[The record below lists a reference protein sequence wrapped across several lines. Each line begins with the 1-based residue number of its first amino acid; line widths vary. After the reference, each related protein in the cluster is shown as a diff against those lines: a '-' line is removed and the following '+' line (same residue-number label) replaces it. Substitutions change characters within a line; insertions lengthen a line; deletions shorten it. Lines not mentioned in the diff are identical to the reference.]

1 MIFDRESLH
10 RGPSTIIIVVLVLV
24 LVPVYLESSTNRSSS
39 YKSVNRLIATIA
51 FKSTIVIKVTVY
63 RGLHKNWTLYT
74 INSQSDALKFETTMN
89 IAFIF

>member
-1 MIFDRESLH
+1 MLKNENTEIKLRCSFNHIWYPFDRQVCSHNLLVNES
-10 RGPSTIIIVVLVLV
+10 P
-24 LVPVYLESSTNRSSS
+24 
-39 YKSVNRLIATIA
+39 
-51 FKSTIVIKVTVY
+51 KVGNAY